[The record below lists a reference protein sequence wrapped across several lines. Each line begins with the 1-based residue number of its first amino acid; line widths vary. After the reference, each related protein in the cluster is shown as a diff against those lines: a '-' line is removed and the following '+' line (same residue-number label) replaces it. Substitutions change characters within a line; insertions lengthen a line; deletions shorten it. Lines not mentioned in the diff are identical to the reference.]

1 MVRERGDGGKKVG
14 GGRGWGERRVQYKTY
29 AEGTR
34 IVRGGGGGAHGSD
47 PHTPGDHRQLF

>member
-1 MVRERGDGGKKVG
+1 MG

-34 IVRGGGGGAHGSD
+34 IVRGGGGGGHMVVT
-47 PHTPGDHRQLF
+47 HTLQVTTDSYFSLCLS